1 MEQLDFQIM
10 LTDNYYPNQNLY
22 FSIKIKK
29 SSNKVSD
36 IDTNLITVNNC
47 FDHLIKEISTTRYE
61 NDKQLIATFLPY
73 EIYHFSDSMP
83 KRLPKNSLDN
93 IEKTVLYSRK
103 PAYYNKT
110 SIDGRINNEARGDN
124 AASKAS
130 ETPRT

>member
-1 MEQLDFQIM
+1 MYPQDPRPCLLGNDRRHRHKEKVAHITYKDMEQLDFQIM

-61 NDKQLIATFLPY
+61 NDKQLIANHSSTDIKL
-73 EIYHFSDSMP
+73 S
-83 KRLPKNSLDN
+83 
-93 IEKTVLYSRK
+93 KT
-103 PAYYNKT
+103 
-110 SIDGRINNEARGDN
+110 
-124 AASKAS
+124 
-130 ETPRT
+130 